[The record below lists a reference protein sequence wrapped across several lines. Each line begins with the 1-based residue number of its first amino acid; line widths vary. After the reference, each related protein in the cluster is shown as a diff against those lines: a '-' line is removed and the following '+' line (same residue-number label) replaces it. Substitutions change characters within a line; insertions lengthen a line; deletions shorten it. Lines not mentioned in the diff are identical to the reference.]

1 MTDAEQLMYNP
12 FEPGYFDDPYAQ
24 FARLRELDPV
34 HRTPDGNWML
44 FRYDDVF
51 RVLRDPALS
60 VDDRN
65 IGYSARAAQVAEL
78 ARDRDLVRDERSM
91 LGLDPPD
98 HDRLRR
104 LVSKAFTPRAIEG
117 LRPRVQQLVDEALD
131 RVAPVG
137 RIDLIADLAFPLPF
151 RVISEMLGM
160 PEADMVTIRDWSNAM
175 VKMIDPVISDEE
187 VRAAGD
193 AAEQMDRYLDEVI
206 AWKREHPADDML
218 TDLIRAEDEG
228 DRLTP
233 AELAAQVSLLFIA
246 GHETTVNLIGNGT
259 RALLRHRDQWDRVAA
274 DPELIMDGIEE
285 LLRFD
290 PPVQLS
296 RRIAMADMEIDG
308 RRIEAGSFMA
318 CMLAAANRDPAK
330 FGPDADQLDLTR
342 PNAGQH
348 VSFGSGVHYC
358 LGASLA
364 RLEGQVAIGTFVR
377 RFPDAELVDTPTVW
391 NGRINLRGL
400 AELPIDFGP
409 G

>member
-1 MTDAEQLMYNP
+1 MTDTAPLAYDP

-34 HRTPDGNWML
+34 HATLDGNWML

-65 IGYSARAAQVAEL
+65 IRHSARASMMSEL
-78 ARDRDLVRDERSM
+78 REGRRGRREERSM

-104 LVSKAFTPRAIEG
+104 LVSKAFTPRAIEE
-117 LRPRVQQLVDEALD
+117 LRPLVQRLVDEALD
-131 RVAPVG
+131 RIEEQG
-137 RIDLIADLAFPLPF
+137 STDLIADLAFPLPF
-151 RVISEMLGM
+151 EVISVMLGM
-160 PEADMVTIRDWSNAM
+160 PETDVLQIRDWSNAL
-175 VKMIDPVISDEE
+175 VKTLDPMLSEE
-187 VRAAGD
+187 EGRAAVEAGD
-193 AAEQMDRYLDEVI
+193 HMEAYLDEVI
-206 AWKREHPADDML
+206 EWKRDNPADDML
-218 TDLIRAEDEG
+218 TALIRAEEDG

-233 AELAAQVSLLFIA
+233 SELATQVTLLFIA

-259 RALLRHRDQWDRVAA
+259 RALLRHRDQWDRLVA
-274 DPELIMDGIEE
+274 DPSIIVHGIDE

-290 PPVQLS
+290 PPVQIS
-296 RRIAMADMEIDG
+296 RRIATADMEIDG
-308 RRIEAGSFMA
+308 HRVEAGTFMA
-318 CMLAAANRDPAK
+318 CVLASANRDPEK

-342 PNAGQH
+342 SNAGHH

-364 RLEGQVAIGTFVR
+364 KLEGQVAIGSFVR
-377 RFPDAELVDTPTVW
+377 RFPEAHLTDAPAVW

-400 AELPIDFGP
+400 AELPIELE
-409 G
+409 

>member
-1 MTDAEQLMYNP
+1 MTDTAPVMYNP

-34 HRTPDGNWML
+34 HATLDGNWML

-65 IGYSARAAQVAEL
+65 ITQSAKGQQMAEL
-78 ARDRDLVRDERSM
+78 LQDTGRREVRSI

-104 LVSKAFTPRAIEG
+104 LVSKAFTPRSIEQ
-117 LRPRVQQLVDEALD
+117 LRPRVQALVDEALD
-131 RVAPVG
+131 RVEASG
-137 RIDLIADLAFPLPF
+137 RADLIADLAFPLPF
-151 RVISEMLGM
+151 QVISEMLGM
-160 PEADMVTIRDWSNAM
+160 PEGDMIQIRDWSNAM
-175 VKMIDPVISDEE
+175 VKTIDPIISDDE
-187 VRAAGD
+187 VLAAAAAGQAMD
-193 AAEQMDRYLDEVI
+193 AYLAEVI
-206 AWKREHPADDML
+206 EWKRANPADDML
-218 TDLIRAEDEG
+218 TELIRAEEDG

-233 AELAAQVSLLFIA
+233 EELAVQVSLLFIA

-259 RALLRHRDQWDRVAA
+259 RALLRHRDQWDRLVA
-274 DPELIMDGIEE
+274 DPGLITGGIDE

-290 PPVQLS
+290 PPVQIS
-296 RRIAMADMEIDG
+296 RRIAIDDLEIDG
-308 RRIEAGSFMA
+308 HQIKGGTFLA
-318 CMLAAANRDPAK
+318 CMLASANRDPAK
-330 FGPDADQLDLTR
+330 FGPTADQLDLTR
-342 PNAGQH
+342 DNAGQH

-364 RLEGQVAIGTFVR
+364 KLEGQVAIGTFAR
-377 RFPDAELVDTPTVW
+377 RFPDAQLVDTPPVW

-400 AELPIDFGP
+400 AELPIDLG
-409 G
+409 

>member
-400 AELPIDFGP
+400 AELPIDLGP